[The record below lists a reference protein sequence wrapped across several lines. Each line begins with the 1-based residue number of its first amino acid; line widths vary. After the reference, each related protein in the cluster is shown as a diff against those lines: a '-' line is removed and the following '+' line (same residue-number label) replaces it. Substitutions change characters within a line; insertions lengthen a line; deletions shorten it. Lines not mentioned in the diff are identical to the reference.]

1 MNNHQDMKSDD
12 LQKLNQSMEH
22 LANTLTEALQ
32 PLAKSLNDV
41 CDAIDSAI
49 TAINNATQPK
59 PQRHRM
65 RDCFKHRR

>member
-32 PLAKSLNDV
+32 PLAKSLEN
-41 CDAIDSAI
+41 
-49 TAINNATQPK
+49 
-59 PQRHRM
+59 
-65 RDCFKHRR
+65 